1 MLNTILVD
9 TGPLTA
15 LFDKDDKHHHKILE
29 FIKGKKFRF
38 VTTTAVVT
46 EVTHLLDFSVD
57 AQIDFFRWILNN
69 GVQLEEVGIS
79 DISRI
84 IELTKKY
91 SDQPMDF
98 ADATLIVV
106 AERTGIKKIISIDSD
121 FDVYRLP
128 GKVRIEN
135 VFGKSAG

>member
-1 MLNTILVD
+1 VLNTILVD

-15 LFDKDDKHHHKILE
+15 LFGKDDKYHHKILE

-84 IELTKKY
+84 MELTKKY
-91 SDQPMDF
+91 SDQSYG
-98 ADATLIVV
+98 LC
-106 AERTGIKKIISIDSD
+106 RCNIDS
-121 FDVYRLP
+121 RC
-128 GKVRIEN
+128 RTHWNQEN
-135 VFGKSAG
+135 HKY

>member
-15 LFDKDDKHHHKILE
+15 LFDKDDKYHHKILE

-106 AERTGIKKIISIDSD
+106 AERTGIKKIIS
-121 FDVYRLP
+121 VTT
-128 GKVRIEN
+128 
-135 VFGKSAG
+135 

>member
-29 FIKGKKFRF
+29 FIKGKKF
-38 VTTTAVVT
+38 
-46 EVTHLLDFSVD
+46 
-57 AQIDFFRWILNN
+57 
-69 GVQLEEVGIS
+69 
-79 DISRI
+79 
-84 IELTKKY
+84 
-91 SDQPMDF
+91 P
-98 ADATLIVV
+98 
-106 AERTGIKKIISIDSD
+106 GIKKIISIDSD